1 MRAIISSLLVMA
13 FATSVFAADS
23 WTDNVKKAQESK
35 WWKKTGVF
43 QSKDKTV
50 TFCVAEVKSK
60 MLQNAIDMAVWEAA
74 EVLAKQY
81 KADIKEVKT
90 AIGTEIAERYK
101 ENRDGTYTAQV
112 LVAVSTETL
121 QKMGK

>member
-1 MRAIISSLLVMA
+1 MQIITAIN
-13 FATSVFAADS
+13 AT
-23 WTDNVKKAQESK
+23 
-35 WWKKTGVF
+35 
-43 QSKDKTV
+43 
-50 TFCVAEVKSK
+50 
-60 MLQNAIDMAVWEAA
+60 
-74 EVLAKQY
+74 
-81 KADIKEVKT
+81 DIKEVKT